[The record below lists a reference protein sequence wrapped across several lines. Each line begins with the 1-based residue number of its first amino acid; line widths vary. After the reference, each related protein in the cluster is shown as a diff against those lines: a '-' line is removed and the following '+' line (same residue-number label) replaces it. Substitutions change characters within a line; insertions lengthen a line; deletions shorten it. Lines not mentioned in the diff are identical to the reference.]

1 MRWSQI
7 RNNMGSFYVMLGRP
21 HRLSLSSPLPP
32 LPNHNKEMWRRRH
45 PLSAVLSITRVRG
58 RDGEKKRGGG
68 GEERRVREGRR
79 ELYVGLYFVFAM

>member
-1 MRWSQI
+1 
-7 RNNMGSFYVMLGRP
+7 MGSFYVMLGRP

-45 PLSAVLSITRVRG
+45 PLSAVLSITVQGEWRKVRG
-58 RDGEKKRGGG
+58 
-68 GEERRVREGRR
+68 EESRRYER